1 MYFGLHLNF
10 FQPLGIGIIVRSST
24 LYSYVCIHLLS
35 IWFLFHLPLI
45 QKTFLEMP
53 TVFQTLLDIMRE
65 STEVTYLQYF
75 RARKKT
81 HFKNYYQSL
90 SFLVTMDFTL
100 IFIRL

>member
-1 MYFGLHLNF
+1 
-10 FQPLGIGIIVRSST
+10 
-24 LYSYVCIHLLS
+24 
-35 IWFLFHLPLI
+35 
-45 QKTFLEMP
+45 MP

-75 RARKKT
+75 RGRKKT